1 MKRIMKK
8 VIITFLIVFVAT
20 LIIFWGRIS
29 NSYEVYSLLNKATT
43 YLDQGENNYNFSL
56 NGIYKTAKSSDSL
69 SAKIS
74 YQKDTY
80 FLADVNFKEKKYIVK
95 SDGDST
101 QVFIGP
107 SNLIVSAKGSDD
119 GTFDVV
125 KLLGDILKDY
135 PKTSKIPTLTF
146 LEKVGISGWASSNC
160 SFSEGE
166 KNGEVYKIISIPI
179 DSSEVQ
185 IWVNKSNDENF
196 YLTSNFGKNE
206 IDLKLTITNDQN
218 ISQIKKTESITI
230 LEIERKELNTAIY
243 RGTLRVGGLLLTKAG
258 APKPDGIERTYG
270 KGKLTYVDG
279 NRVLLAKG
287 THKEIGQIEGALL
300 KEEIRKMIDATLY
313 TMCWVY
319 TSKSKTWFIDDFREA
334 YKRLLPFIPKR
345 FEEEMEGMA
354 ETSGVPLDE
363 IKLTNV
369 FPALFHCSGFAVFNS
384 ATKDGKLYHGRIL
397 DYIVDL
403 GLQFS
408 SVVYIVK
415 PDGYNAFAN
424 VGFAGFIGSVTGMN
438 EKQVAFGE
446 MGGGGV
452 GDWDGMPMAFLM
464 RDGLERAN
472 TLDEAITIFSE
483 TQRTCEYYYVFSDG
497 KLPDARGLA
506 TTPTLFDVIKP
517 NEYRE
522 KLDEPVE
529 DAVIM
534 SAGSRYKNLIK
545 RIKENFG
552 EIDSEK
558 AIRLMDRP
566 VAMKSDLHNALFAPQ
581 SLEFWV
587 ANAGVNTP
595 ACNEPYSHYNL
606 EKLLKQLDE
615 DSEN

>member
-8 VIITFLIVFVAT
+8 IIIISLVVFVAT

-43 YLDQGENNYNFSL
+43 YLDEGQNNYNFSI

-69 SAKIS
+69 SALIS
-74 YQKDTY
+74 YQKDNY
-80 FLADVNFKEKKYIVK
+80 FLADVNFKQKHYIVK

-101 QVFIGP
+101 QVFLGP
-107 SNLIVSAKGSDD
+107 SNLIVSAKGSDK
-119 GTFDVV
+119 GKFDVV
-125 KLLGDILKDY
+125 KLLGDILQDY
-135 PKTSKIPTLTF
+135 PKTSKIPNLTF
-146 LEKVGISGWASSNC
+146 LEKVGISGWSSSNC

-166 KNGEVYKIISIPI
+166 KNGEDYKIISIPI

-185 IWVNKSNDENF
+185 LWVNQNNDENY
-196 YLTSNFGKNE
+196 YLTANLGQNE
-206 IDLKLTITNDQN
+206 IDLKLTISREQN
-218 ISQIKKTESITI
+218 ISQIIKTESIKV

-243 RGTLRVGGLLLTKAG
+243 RGALRVGGLLLSKTG
-258 APKPDGIERTYG
+258 APKSDGIERTYG
-270 KGKLTYVDG
+270 NGKLTYVDG

-300 KEEIRKMIDATLY
+300 KEEIRKMVDATLY
-313 TMCWVY
+313 TMCWIY
-319 TSKSKTWFIDDFREA
+319 TSSSKTWFIDDFREA

-354 ETSGVPLDE
+354 ETSEVPLDE

-397 DYIVDL
+397 DYIIDL

-472 TLDEAITIFSE
+472 TLDEAVTIFSE
-483 TQRTCEYYYVFSDG
+483 TPRTCEYYYVLSDG

-522 KLDEPVE
+522 KLDQPVE

-534 SAGSRYKNLIK
+534 SAGDRYKNLVK

-552 EIDSEK
+552 KIDSEK

-595 ACNEPYSHYNL
+595 ACNEPYTHYNFK
-606 EKLLKQLDE
+606 ELLKQIDE
-615 DSEN
+615 